1 MQCTRCLCSAG
12 QETIINSVK
21 YFECDFCGELMPTEE
36 SINNASIDQLEEL
49 KMLRLKLKAANDIID
64 SFKKSASSAEYGIE
78 VS

>member
-21 YFECDFCGELMPTEE
+21 YFECDFCGELMPTEK
-36 SINNASIDQLEEL
+36 SINNSSNDQLEEL
-49 KMLRLKLKAANDIID
+49 KMLRLKLKEANDIIN